1 MPAKFPLFLADSRS
15 SSPIPRYGNVRTI
28 TKVHQL
34 FHFVLAAVCVV
45 ACCESAL
52 AQPVAPASIEGRVVD
67 ARTGAGLARVSVAIA
82 GAGAETLTDADGSF
96 ALRGLTPGP
105 VRLYVSVV
113 GYILVQRDVT
123 LAAGQTATLTIPLA
137 EGTGTY
143 TETVTVAA
151 DVFRAMQPGVP
162 AQQVLGSAD
171 IQNLRGVL
179 ADDPLRA
186 VQVLPGVATG
196 DDLRSEFSVRGSDF
210 SRMNFTVEGF
220 ATPFLLHTVRAI
232 EDRANSGS
240 VAMINSDILEDVTL
254 LNGGYPQR
262 HGNRTGAEV
271 DFRLRDG
278 ARDRRQLR
286 VGISGTNASAVVE
299 GPLGSKARGS
309 WLLSAR
315 KSYLD
320 LLVRRLR
327 EEGLTFAF
335 SDVQGKFVYD
345 LTARQKVELALIAGA
360 SKLRDVDVDDPSEVF
375 VGRNKSA
382 VSIAG
387 WQMSGRHGLLT
398 ARALGAFNSFRNNQA
413 GSRDLDQ
420 GDTTQAAARIDGTLI
435 PRTGL
440 ELDAGAQVE
449 RTVESKLRHRSSGGF
464 RVVNDYSGSAVRGGG
479 YVQLRWMPS
488 RGVLLIP
495 GARADHSS
503 LTGESTASPWL
514 AGEWRLRKDLSLR
527 GGAGVYRQFPD
538 FEQVI
543 GMLGT
548 PTNTH
553 ERAVHFDVG
562 LEGRLG
568 ATTRWQV
575 TLYDREEENAMRR
588 FGAET
593 RLENGRV
600 VRGSI
605 STRYLNRL
613 DGYARGVEVL
623 LQRRTPNGL
632 SGWISYAYGRN
643 RYEDRLN
650 GESFWGDLDQ
660 RHTFNLYAF
669 YRVSDRTSLTG
680 KFRLGTNFP
689 APGYYAESGD
699 DRYVLV
705 ERRNGLRLPLYSR
718 LDVRANRTFTW
729 SRRRLTL
736 FAEVMNVLN
745 RDNVRISIPR
755 VNTTTRAVTRMF
767 EEMIPIV
774 PSAGVLIEF

>member
-1 MPAKFPLFLADSRS
+1 VHQPIRAVLATILFL
-15 SSPIPRYGNVRTI
+15 G
-28 TKVHQL
+28 
-34 FHFVLAAVCVV
+34 
-45 ACCESAL
+45 CCEPAL
-52 AQPVAPASIEGRVVD
+52 AQSPTPASIEGRVVD
-67 ARTGAGLARVSVAIA
+67 ARTGAGLAKVSVAIA
-82 GAGAETLTDADGSF
+82 ATGAETLTDAEGRF
-96 ALRGLTPGP
+96 ALTGVRPGT
-105 VRLYVSVV
+105 VRLTVSVV
-113 GYILVQRDVT
+113 GYILVQRDVA
-123 LAAGQTATLTIPLA
+123 LAAGQTATLTIPLT

-151 DVFRAMQPGVP
+151 DVFRAMQPGVA

-254 LNGGYPQR
+254 LNGSYPQR

-278 ARDRRQLR
+278 ARDRNRLR
-286 VGISGTNASAVVE
+286 VGISGTNASAVLE

-335 SDVQGKFVYD
+335 SDVQGKVVYD
-345 LTARQKVELALIAGA
+345 LTPRQKLELAVIAGA
-360 SKLRDVDVDDPSEVF
+360 SKLRDVDVDDPSDAF
-375 VGRNKSA
+375 VGRNRSA

-387 WQMSGRHGLLT
+387 WQISGRRGLLT
-398 ARALGAFNSFRNNQA
+398 ARALGAYNSFRNNQTD
-413 GSRDLDQ
+413 SRDLDQ
-420 GDTTQAAARIDGTLI
+420 GDTSQLAARVDAMVLI
-435 PRTGL
+435 RGGL
-440 ELDAGAQVE
+440 EFDGGAQLE
-449 RTVESKLRHRSSGGF
+449 RTLESRLRHRASGGF
-464 RVVNDYSGSAVRGGG
+464 RVVNDYSGSAVREGG
-479 YVQLRWMPS
+479 YIQMRWMPIA
-488 RGVLLIP
+488 GLTLIP
-495 GARADHSS
+495 GVRADRSS
-503 LTGESTASPWL
+503 LSDEATASPWL
-514 AGEWRLRKDLSLR
+514 SGEWRLPKGLAVR

-548 PTNTH
+548 PANTH
-553 ERAVHFDVG
+553 ERAAQFDVG

-568 ATTRWQV
+568 GTTRWQV
-575 TLYDREEENAMRR
+575 TVYDREEARIMRR
-588 FGAET
+588 FGTET
-593 RLENGRV
+593 RLSNGRV
-600 VRGSI
+600 VRGSV

-613 DGYARGVEVL
+613 DGFARGVEIL

-632 SGWISYAYGRN
+632 SGWVSYAYGRN
-643 RYEDRLN
+643 RYDDRLN

-660 RHTFNLYAF
+660 RHTFNVYGF
-669 YRVSDRTSLTG
+669 YRVSDRTSVTG

-689 APGYYAESGD
+689 APGYFSETGD
-699 DRYVLV
+699 GAYLLID
-705 ERRNGLRLPLYSR
+705 RRNDLRLPLYSR
-718 LDVRANRTFTW
+718 LDIRANRTFTW
-729 SRRRLTL
+729 SRRRLSL

-755 VNTTTRAVTRMF
+755 VNSTTRAVTRMF